1 MHTSKERMVKTMFKT
16 LKQFFDF
23 CNKEDRNKLYLAIG
37 LGVIKAI
44 FAALRITAIAVVV
57 QGLIEGELSM
67 RHFWLS
73 LGIMVVSVL
82 GQFLINLKTTMLQCE
97 AGYHSCAN
105 KRIEIAEHLRYLP
118 MGFFNKNSLGSITNV
133 TTNTMESLA
142 DIATRIVMI
151 TTQGILTTFVIT
163 CFVFVFDWRIGL
175 ILTLGVVL
183 YILFNAI
190 MQNATRPV
198 APRKHLADENIVT
211 QVIEYVQGIAEVKN
225 YSMTDSANKKLEE
238 AIKEKQMGDTK
249 LEYAVIPW
257 VTLQNIVTK
266 LTGVLMCVTSLVFY
280 FNGSMPLL
288 YCIMMMVSSFMVYE
302 SLDSMS
308 SFTALL
314 RNIRIAVTKTK
325 EILDMPPMDI
335 DGDEL
340 EPETR
345 DIELKNVGFS
355 YDKKKIINNVSLY
368 IPEKTTTA
376 FVGPSGGGKTTLC
389 HLMARFW
396 DVQEGEV
403 LLGGKNVKNY
413 SFDSLMKNFSFVFQ
427 NVYLFEDTIANNIR
441 FGEPDAS
448 MERVIEAA
456 KKARCHDF
464 IMSLP
469 NGYDTI
475 IGEGG
480 ASLSGGEKQR
490 ISIAR
495 AIMKDSPVIILDEA
509 TANVDPEN
517 ESELTEAIEALTKEK
532 TIIMIAHRLKTVR
545 HADKI
550 YVIDDGQIVQSGTH
564 SELMNEEGIYK
575 NFVEGRKEA
584 SSWKLGA

>member
-1 MHTSKERMVKTMFKT
+1 MFKT

-23 CNKEDRNKLYLAIG
+23 CNKEDRNKLYLAII
-37 LGVIKAI
+37 LGVVKAV

-57 QGLIEGELSM
+57 QGLIEGEMTM
-67 RHFWLS
+67 RHFWLA
-73 LGIMVVSVL
+73 LCIMLVSVL

-118 MGFFNKNSLGSITNV
+118 MGFFNRNSLGVITNV

-151 TTQGILTTFVIT
+151 TTQGILTTAVIT
-163 CFVFVFDWRIGL
+163 CFVFAFDWRIGL
-175 ILTLGVVL
+175 ILTGGILL

-190 MQNATRPV
+190 MQQATRPA
-198 APRKHLADENIVT
+198 APRKHLADENLVA

-225 YSMTDSANKKLEE
+225 YSMTDDAAKRLESA
-238 AIKEKQMGDTK
+238 IVEKQASDTG
-249 LEYAVIPW
+249 LEYTVIPW
-257 VTLQNIVTK
+257 VTMQNLATK
-266 LTGVLMCVTSLVFY
+266 LTGVVMCIMSLKFY
-280 FNGSMPLL
+280 FSGSMTLL
-288 YCIMMMVSSFMVYE
+288 YCIMMMISAFMVYE

-314 RNIRIAVTKTK
+314 RNIQIATTKTK

-335 DGDEL
+335 NGE
-340 EPETR
+340 EASPNNR
-345 DIELKNVGFS
+345 DIELKNVSFS
-355 YDKKKIINNVSLY
+355 YDKKKIIDGVSLR
-368 IPEKTTTA
+368 IPENTATA

-403 LLGGKNVKNY
+403 LLGGRNVKDY

-427 NVYLFEDTIANNIR
+427 SVYLFEDTVANNIR
-441 FGEPDAS
+441 FGEPEAP
-448 MERVIEAA
+448 METVIEAA
-456 KKARCHDF
+456 KKAKCHDF
-464 IMSLP
+464 IMALP
-469 NGYDTI
+469 NGYETV

-480 ASLSGGEKQR
+480 ANLSGGEKQR

-495 AIMKDSPVIILDEA
+495 AIMKDAPIIILDEA

-517 ESELTEAIEALTKEK
+517 EAELTAAIEALTKEK
-532 TIIMIAHRLKTVR
+532 TVIMIAHRLKTVR
-545 HADKI
+545 HADQIFVVDK
-550 YVIDDGQIVQSGTH
+550 GRIVQHGTH
-564 SELMNEEGIYK
+564 RELLSEDGIYRT
-575 NFVEGRKEA
+575 FVEGRQEA
-584 SSWKLGA
+584 VSWKIA

>member
-1 MHTSKERMVKTMFKT
+1 MFKT

-23 CNKEDRNKLYLAIG
+23 CNKEDRNKLYLAIA

-44 FAALRITAIAVVV
+44 FAALRMPAIAVVV
-57 QGLIEGELSM
+57 QGLIEGQLTM
-67 RHFWLS
+67 KHLWLS
-73 LGIMVVSVL
+73 LSIMVVSVL

-97 AGYHSCAN
+97 AGYHSCAH

-118 MGFFNKNSLGSITNV
+118 MGFFNKNSLGAITNV

-151 TTQGILTTFVIT
+151 TTQGILTTAVIT
-163 CFVFVFDWRIGL
+163 CFVFAFDWRIGL
-175 ILTLGVVL
+175 VLAVGIVL
-183 YILFNAI
+183 YIIFNAV
-190 MQNATRPV
+190 MQQATRPA
-198 APRKHLADENIVT
+198 APRKHRADEDLVS

-225 YSMTDSANKKLEE
+225 YSMTDDTAKKLDA
-238 AIKEKQMGDTK
+238 AITEKQGADTH
-249 LEYAVIPW
+249 LEYTVIPW
-257 VTLQNIVTK
+257 VTMQNLATK
-266 LTGVLMCVTSLVFY
+266 MTGVVMCILSLKLY
-280 FNGSMPLL
+280 FAGSMPLL
-288 YCIMMMVSSFMVYE
+288 YCIMMMVASFMVYE

-308 SFTALL
+308 SFTALM
-314 RNIRIAVTKTK
+314 RNINIAVTKTK

-335 DGDEL
+335 DGAEI
-340 EPETR
+340 EPSKR
-345 DIELKNVGFS
+345 DIELRNVGFS
-355 YDKKKIINNVSLY
+355 YDKKKIIDDVSLR

-403 LLGGKNVKNY
+403 FLGGKNVKDY

-441 FGEPDAS
+441 FGEPEAP

-456 KKARCHDF
+456 KKAKCHDF

-469 NGYDTI
+469 NGYETI

-495 AIMKDSPVIILDEA
+495 AIMKDAPIIILDEA

-517 ESELTEAIEALTKEK
+517 ETELTAAIEALTKEK

-545 HADKI
+545 HADQI
-550 YVIDDGQIVQSGTH
+550 FVIDNGHIAEKGTH
-564 SELMNEEGIYK
+564 DDLMKQEGIYK
-575 NFVEGRKEA
+575 SFVEGRQEA
-584 SSWKLGA
+584 ASWKIAASV

>member
-1 MHTSKERMVKTMFKT
+1 MFKT

-23 CNKEDRNKLYLAIG
+23 CNKEDRNKLYLAIA

-44 FAALRITAIAVVV
+44 FAALRMPAIAVVV
-57 QGLIEGELSM
+57 QGLIEGQLTMKHLWISLS
-67 RHFWLS
+67 
-73 LGIMVVSVL
+73 IMVVSVL

-97 AGYHSCAN
+97 AGYHSCAH

-118 MGFFNKNSLGSITNV
+118 MGFFNKNSLGAITNV

-151 TTQGILTTFVIT
+151 TTQGILTTAVIT
-163 CFVFVFDWRIGL
+163 CFVFAFDWRIGL
-175 ILTLGVVL
+175 VLAVGIVL
-183 YILFNAI
+183 YIIFNAV
-190 MQNATRPV
+190 MQQATRPA
-198 APRKHLADENIVT
+198 APRKHRADEDLVS

-225 YSMTDSANKKLEE
+225 YSMTDDTAKKLDA
-238 AIKEKQMGDTK
+238 AITEKQGADTH
-249 LEYAVIPW
+249 LEYTVIPW
-257 VTLQNIVTK
+257 VTMQNLATK
-266 LTGVLMCVTSLVFY
+266 MTGVAMCILSLKLY
-280 FNGSMPLL
+280 FSDSMPLL
-288 YCIMMMVSSFMVYE
+288 YCIMMMVASFMVYE

-314 RNIRIAVTKTK
+314 RNINIAVTKTK

-335 DGDEL
+335 DGAQI
-340 EPETR
+340 EPSRR
-345 DIELKNVGFS
+345 DIELKKVGFS
-355 YDKKKIINNVSLY
+355 YDKKKIIDGVSLY

-403 LLGGKNVKNY
+403 LLGGKNVKDY

-441 FGEPDAS
+441 FGEPEAP

-456 KKARCHDF
+456 KKAKCHDF

-469 NGYDTI
+469 DGYETV

-495 AIMKDSPVIILDEA
+495 AIMKDAPIIILDEA

-517 ESELTEAIEALTKEK
+517 ETELTAAIEALTKEK

-545 HADKI
+545 HADQI
-550 YVIDDGQIVQSGTH
+550 FVIDSGHIAQKGTH
-564 SELMNEEGIYK
+564 DELMKQDGIYR
-575 NFVEGRKEA
+575 NFVEGRREA
-584 SSWKLGA
+584 ASWKISAAM